1 MDGVSVDLSDR
12 YGTNR
17 SRSRLVVA
25 AAVVVVIVFAGWL
38 AWATWFHANPE
49 VTSELGNYSVVDAH
63 TVEAEAHVNLD
74 DDSADATCK
83 IRALAADHAVV
94 GELNF
99 TPVDGRN
106 EVTVRTERE
115 ATSVDLVGCTA
126 DGQNRPR

>member
-1 MDGVSVDLSDR
+1 MVRVSVDLSDR

-17 SRSRLVVA
+17 SRGRLIVVVS
-25 AAVVVVIVFAGWL
+25 VVVVAVFAVWL
-38 AWATWFHANPE
+38 AWATWFHATPE

-63 TVEAEAHVNLD
+63 RVEAEAHVSLEDGAEAN
-74 DDSADATCK
+74 CK

-106 EVTVRTERE
+106 ELTIRTERK

-126 DGQNRPR
+126 PGQNRPR

>member
-1 MDGVSVDLSDR
+1 MSVDLSDR

-17 SRSRLVVA
+17 SLGRIVVVGAAVLVVA
-25 AAVVVVIVFAGWL
+25 FVGWL
-38 AWATWFHANPE
+38 AWATWFHSTPE

-63 TVEAEAHVNLD
+63 TVEAQAHVRLED
-74 DDSADATCK
+74 DADASCK
-83 IRALAADHAVV
+83 IRALADDHAVV

-106 EVTVRTERE
+106 ELTIRTERR
-115 ATSVDLVGCTA
+115 ATSVDLVGCTT